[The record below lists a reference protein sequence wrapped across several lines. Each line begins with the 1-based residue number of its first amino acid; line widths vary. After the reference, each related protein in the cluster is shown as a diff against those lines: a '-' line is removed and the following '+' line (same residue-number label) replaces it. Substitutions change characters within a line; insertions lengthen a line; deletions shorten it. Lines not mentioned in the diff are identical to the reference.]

1 MTEERKVDT
10 PKFTD
15 KCTRQVPNSGWNFL
29 VPCFSMNRMITTSP
43 KTSAKDTTML
53 PGVLPNPSPR
63 LLDQVRDRIRV
74 LHYSMRTEATYPK
87 WIKRFILI
95 SVKATQNGLD

>member
-1 MTEERKVDT
+1 ME
-10 PKFTD
+10 F
-15 KCTRQVPNSGWNFL
+15 
-29 VPCFSMNRMITTSP
+29 FSSLFFNESNDHNTP

-53 PGVLPNPSPR
+53 PGVLPNPSLR

-95 SVKATQNGLD
+95 SVKATQNG